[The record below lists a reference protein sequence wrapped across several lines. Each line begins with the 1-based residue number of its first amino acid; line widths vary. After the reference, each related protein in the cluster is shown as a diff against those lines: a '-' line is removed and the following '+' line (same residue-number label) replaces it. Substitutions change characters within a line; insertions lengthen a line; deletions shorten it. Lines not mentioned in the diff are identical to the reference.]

1 MSVAKPVVSRKVPT
15 LLVSLLLL
23 MMSYAVGATDS
34 SLKFHDSAGS
44 SLPPSVRDNPPEPLD
59 FVPEHYSPYVPQ
71 IVPGQFPGMIMLP
84 PSAPAY
90 RPDARRSPYLPA
102 YPGIPTYPKL
112 NPYLLPN

>member
-1 MSVAKPVVSRKVPT
+1 MLGAKSIIFNQMPAFFI
-15 LLVSLLLL
+15 LSLLPFT
-23 MMSYAVGATDS
+23 AGATDD

-59 FVPEHYSPYVPQ
+59 FVPENYSPYVPK
-71 IVPGQFPGMIMLP
+71 IVPGQFLGMIMVP

-90 RPDARRSPYLPA
+90 RPDVRDSPYLPA
-102 YPGIPTYPKL
+102 YPGIPTYPKFPKV